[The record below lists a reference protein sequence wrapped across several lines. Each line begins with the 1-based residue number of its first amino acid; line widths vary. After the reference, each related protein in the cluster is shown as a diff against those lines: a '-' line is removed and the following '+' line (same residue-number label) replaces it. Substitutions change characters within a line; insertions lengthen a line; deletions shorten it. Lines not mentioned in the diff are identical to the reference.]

1 MSGTKCTMCTSGPF
15 MCSTCTTGPM
25 QCLPRHSFLFYEYR
39 SSSKDKRC
47 QRKRPHAL
55 QYKYHH
61 AKECSTTKSS
71 EACPT
76 NRCEDHV
83 LARMQISVSKNISY
97 LPMLATT
104 VMMMMILPMLGVIN
118 TSHNCD
124 DNDYDD
130 DLAHVVHH

>member
-1 MSGTKCTMCTSGPF
+1 MCTSGPF

-25 QCLPRHSFLFYEYR
+25 QCLPQYSFLFYEYR
-39 SSSKDKRC
+39 SWSKDKRC
-47 QRKRPHAL
+47 RRKRPHAL
-55 QYKYHH
+55 QYKCHH

-104 VMMMMILPMLGVIN
+104 VIMMMILPMLFTIN
-118 TSHNCD
+118 TSNNCEPPAID
-124 DNDYDD
+124 QHDTSSG
-130 DLAHVVHH
+130 LPRF

>member
-1 MSGTKCTMCTSGPF
+1 
-15 MCSTCTTGPM
+15 M
-25 QCLPRHSFLFYEYR
+25 QCLSQYSFLFYEYR

-55 QYKYHH
+55 QNKYHH

-104 VMMMMILPMLGVIN
+104 VMMMPMLGVIN